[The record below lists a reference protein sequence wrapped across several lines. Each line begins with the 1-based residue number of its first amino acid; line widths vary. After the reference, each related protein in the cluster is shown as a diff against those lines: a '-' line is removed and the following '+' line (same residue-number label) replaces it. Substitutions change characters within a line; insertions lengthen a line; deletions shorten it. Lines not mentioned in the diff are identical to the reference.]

1 MAENKA
7 QSADNLADGLK
18 ALMRCMHLM
27 AGADK
32 MLTLSEIEFVSQMYA
47 GLLGREID
55 DGLVREVFSQLR
67 SCNHEEAL
75 NELRET
81 SDAIGPEMKERIVK
95 VAYQV
100 MVADR
105 KVDPRENQRLSEI
118 AGILDIP
125 DDRLAQ
131 LVHEAAK

>member
-1 MAENKA
+1 MAEKKA
-7 QSADNLADGLK
+7 QSGDNVADGLK

-47 GLLGREID
+47 GLLGKEID
-55 DGLVREVFSQLR
+55 DDLIREVFSQLR

-75 NELRET
+75 DELRQT
-81 SDAIGPEMKERIVK
+81 SGAIGPEMKERIVK

-105 KVDPRENQRLSEI
+105 KVDPRENERLTEI
-118 AGILDIP
+118 AGILEIP
-125 DDRLAQ
+125 DDRFAQ
-131 LVHEAAK
+131 LMRDAAK